1 MTLWEQEFRNSGV
14 LKVEKFKSESHTL
27 YNQHI
32 GICVYMTP
40 SDLATVRLQ
49 STQYENM

>member
-1 MTLWEQEFRNSGV
+1 MTLWEEFRNSGV
-14 LKVEKFKSESHTL
+14 LKIEKFKSEPHTL

-32 GICVYMTP
+32 SICVYMTP

-49 STQYENM
+49 STIYENI